1 MGHLLK
7 SLFLVLCVCGVS
19 LAYAVPAVDEPAPGF
34 TARSA
39 DGDKVSL
46 KDYKGKT
53 VILEWTN
60 AECPFVQKHY
70 GSGNMQ
76 ALQEKYTRDD
86 VVWLT
91 VVSSAEGK
99 QGYVTPEEAKKLTA
113 ERNASPTEFLLDP
126 KGEVGRL
133 YGAKTTPHMYIID
146 PEGTLRY
153 MGAIDSIRSADPA
166 DIPKATNYVDQAMVE
181 LASGKKVSEAVTQAY
196 GCSVKY

>member
-1 MGHLLK
+1 MERLIK
-7 SLFLVLCVCGVS
+7 SLFLVMFACVVS
-19 LAYAVPAVDEPAPGF
+19 LAYAVPAVNKPAPEF
-34 TARSA
+34 TAMSA
-39 DGDKVSL
+39 EGEKVSL

-60 AECPFVQKHY
+60 AHCPFVQKHY

-76 ALQEKYTRDD
+76 ALQSKYTSDD

-99 QGYVTPEEAKKLTA
+99 QGYVTPAEAKKQIA
-113 ERNASPTEFLLDP
+113 DNKASPTQFLLDP
-126 KGEVGRL
+126 SGEVGKL

-146 PEGTLRY
+146 PEGALRY

-166 DIPKATNYVDQAMVE
+166 DIPKATNYVDQAMAE
-181 LASGKKVSEAVTQAY
+181 LASGKKVSEPVTQAY
-196 GCSVKY
+196 GCTIKY